1 MATEFKNTAG
11 QTKAY
16 TRSTK
21 NMTKPEDSPEEKSK
35 AQSDQIS
42 AKGKAAKEA
51 SERAASNS
59 KAPQH
64 DFKGDTS
71 LDMANPKSKS
81 DVVSTP
87 KAKPV
92 VKDVPKTKSKFE
104 RMQDAYAGF
113 GKEGDSTANKAIQNR
128 IAGKGVD
135 VTAYKSGGSVK
146 SSASSRGD
154 GCAQRGKTRGRFV

>member
-35 AQSDQIS
+35 ALSDQIS

-92 VKDVPKTKSKFE
+92 VKAVPKTKSKFE

-113 GKEGDSTANKAIQNR
+113 GKEGDTAENQAIQKSLEN
-128 IAGKGVD
+128 
-135 VTAYKSGGSVK
+135 YKSGGMVK

>member
-92 VKDVPKTKSKFE
+92 VKAVPKTKSKFE

-113 GKEGDSTANKAIQNR
+113 GKEGDTAENQAIQKSLEN
-128 IAGKGVD
+128 
-135 VTAYKSGGSVK
+135 YKSGGMVK

>member
-92 VKDVPKTKSKFE
+92 VKAVPKTKSKFE

-113 GKEGDSTANKAIQNR
+113 GKEGDTAENQAIQKSLEN
-128 IAGKGVD
+128 
-135 VTAYKSGGSVK
+135 YKSGGSVK
-146 SSASSRGD
+146 SSASSRAD

>member
-21 NMTKPEDSPEEKSK
+21 NVTKPEDSPEEKSK

-92 VKDVPKTKSKFE
+92 AARTPVETSASKASRQAAYNDWKSSQAAIGAPGMKKGGMVKS
-104 RMQDAYAGF
+104 
-113 GKEGDSTANKAIQNR
+113 
-128 IAGKGVD
+128 
-135 VTAYKSGGSVK
+135 